1 MANVINLISL
11 ASIAYIDYKRYK
23 IPNVLICG
31 WMLTLT
37 HLASQNG
44 VTNMVSISKTLIA
57 SLLVTGL
64 YFPLRQI
71 VNCNAGDFKL
81 FGGLAVSLG
90 LSNAL
95 KVIFISLSFSVFPF
109 ASGMKK
115 IPIGFLS
122 FIGYVT
128 FLVFSRKG
136 LIWKEQ

>member
-11 ASIAYIDYKRYK
+11 ACIAYIDYKRYK

-31 WMLTLT
+31 WILTLT

-44 VTNMVSISKTLIA
+44 VTNMVAISKTLIA
-57 SLLVTGL
+57 SLLVAGL

-81 FGGLAVSLG
+81 FGGLTASLG

-95 KVIFISLSFSVFPF
+95 KVIFISLSFSIFPF

-136 LIWKEQ
+136 LI